1 MRKACKILSK
11 EETGVN
17 KPLKKPT
24 QLKKKKK
31 SHKGQAWWLVCNLRE
46 AEAGEL

>member
-31 SHKGQAWWLVCNLRE
+31 VTQRPGMVARV
-46 AEAGEL
+46 